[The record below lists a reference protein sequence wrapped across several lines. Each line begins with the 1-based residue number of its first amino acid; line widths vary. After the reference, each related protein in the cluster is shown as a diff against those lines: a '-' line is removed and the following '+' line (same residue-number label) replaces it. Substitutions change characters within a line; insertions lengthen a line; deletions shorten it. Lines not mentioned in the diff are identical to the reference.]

1 MPKVSEAHLE
11 ARRGQILKAACRCF
25 ARSGIGETSIQDI
38 CHEAKLSV
46 GAVYRYF
53 RSKGQIIEAIAQLG
67 RENTRDHFASIDTGG
82 EPIDRLTALLSAAL
96 RFLETDAGQESTRFN
111 VRFWSEGLHSS
122 KIRELLVE
130 GVPYACEPFVKS
142 VREGQQLGI
151 IDTGL
156 HAESVARVLI
166 ALHMGLSVMKTLDP
180 DVDLGR
186 CIKVIAALISGS
198 FVTPE
203 QREPTSP
210 MKQSVDTHQPGSDI
224 GQLSARQKGAK
235 LGDSKRRSKR

>member
-25 ARSGIGETSIQDI
+25 ARGGIGETSIQDI

-46 GAVYRYF
+46 GAIYRYF

-67 RENTRDHFASIDTGG
+67 RENTREYFASIDTGG
-82 EPIDRLTALLSAAL
+82 GPIDRLTGLLSGAL
-96 RFLETDAGQESTRFN
+96 RVLETEAGQESTRFN

-130 GVPYACEPFVKS
+130 GVPSACEPFVES
-142 VREGQQLGI
+142 VREGQRLDI

-156 HAESVARVLI
+156 HAETVARVLI

-180 DVDLGR
+180 NVDLGR
-186 CIKVIAALISGS
+186 CITVIAALIGGA
-198 FVTPE
+198 FLTPE
-203 QREPTSP
+203 QRERTSP
-210 MKQSVDTHQPGSDI
+210 KTQ
-224 GQLSARQKGAK
+224 
-235 LGDSKRRSKR
+235 

>member
-1 MPKVSEAHLE
+1 MPKVSEAHLD

-25 ARSGIGETSIQDI
+25 ARSGISETSIQDI

-53 RSKGQIIEAIAQLG
+53 RSKEQIIEAIAQLG
-67 RENTRDHFASIDTGG
+67 RENTSDFFASNDPGG
-82 EPIDRLTALLSAAL
+82 EHINRLTGLLCGAL
-96 RFLETDAGQESTRFN
+96 RFLETDAGQEGTRLN
-111 VRFWSEGLHSS
+111 VRFWTEGLHSS

-130 GVPYACEPFVKS
+130 GVLHACEPFVRS

-156 HAESVARVLI
+156 HAESVARLLI

-186 CIKVIAALISGS
+186 CIEAIAALIEGT
-198 FVTPE
+198 FVTPQ
-203 QREPTSP
+203 QRERTSP
-210 MKQSVDTHQPGSDI
+210 KTQSSDTHPPDSDI
-224 GQLSARQKGAK
+224 G
-235 LGDSKRRSKR
+235 